1 MILELM
7 ATVWN
12 FFTTFTSTE
21 VDKTKLN
28 QLRNTVRHSLKRSV
42 LSEASFLP
50 ENQIKKLVT
59 PDKIKAIL
67 PNAKPELVDFICK
80 HAKKLFLTASFHH
93 GNLQDIMDTFKYHG
107 MTDKE
112 LPIRDLTSEDMY
124 CDVHTEGLQR
134 VCSHEKALE
143 AFHRWDTHDV
153 WTFYNDQ
160 WTFCAPILDM
170 ECSSHEFHAKHILP
184 FIEKGTTQKDG
195 HFSTVFQAVIHPSHQ
210 ISHGSSKSNTDQ
222 TRVALKEL
230 KNLSEQKY
238 NVHVSWLNEAN
249 ALFQIAGLRHKH
261 LISQATAFKQGER
274 RFIMLEWANG
284 GTLRDIWQTESH
296 DRSFLDGN
304 KVMRVLEELT
314 GLASALSK
322 LHGTNTR
329 TKTAKATSADR
340 TKKGPASRS
349 KTIFSQGQGDG
360 DGNRLTVPKIRFE
373 GVGSDDGDD
382 SSNNAEEQHWR
393 HGDLKPENI
402 LHFKD
407 EKSPWLGTLK
417 ITDLGLA
424 KQHAFAATQRQDPTR
439 QRYTTSHYEAP
450 EVITTMNSRVPRS
463 CRYDIWSM
471 GCIIFEYM
479 IWLLYGY
486 EEGLRSLYNE
496 KKDINAHQ
504 ETLYFTAD
512 LSTRQA
518 QVSDVAR
525 SWISHILDVDPECNR
540 ATPSVIRDLV
550 VLVRD
555 KLLVVDLP
563 NEHMSREDIKRCRA
577 SADDLD
583 IILNRIR
590 RAAIQDEYKGGNY
603 LSSGKGRNGVLP
615 PRPRQARKLSFFS
628 TCPVLTSEQGTET
641 TMSSVPATEI
651 SNSLGSNHEAS
662 TNPSSLS
669 YEGLEDQVE
678 VTRDDATLSFLS
690 FKSPETEDKLKI
702 NDDIQSVISFSEEI
716 GSLAEPAPG
725 IQEARYAAVT
735 YIIDIFTRD
744 PELLTLYE
752 TANQNM
758 DENRFIRNHQRLLKE
773 YVVGLLAQEQ
783 TSSQRLATEFL
794 RCRPHRTRISQGI
807 YNSVKPSD
815 RSVRERLDTA
825 FEQDKKLRIML
836 DRYLS
841 QQGPSEDD
849 PMPDDQDSTDLP
861 SDDSDDDYQY
871 EEGVVLSNLEEAREF
886 LVTGRP
892 FRTYKDHLHQF
903 LNPCLTTELNDIESE
918 RVIRSSWW
926 LWIMSV
932 WFAPPPGY
940 QRIAYLCGCG
950 NTSYLDVKELS
961 PGGVDRFRRRIVDYA
976 STARGQTQDSIIPCD
991 QPNPPA
997 QAHLSS
1003 STAMS
1008 PSQSTTTGPTGIQA
1022 MRTLSQGPNIN
1033 PPGDPQYLIVCIN
1046 AKRSTVHRHIET
1058 LFAFN

>member
-12 FFTTFTSTE
+12 LFTTFTSTE

-28 QLRNTVRHSLKRSV
+28 QFRNTVRHSLKRSV
-42 LSEASFLP
+42 LSEESFLP
-50 ENQIKKLVT
+50 ESQIKKLVT

-93 GNLQDIMDTFKYHG
+93 GNLQDNMDTFKYHG

-112 LPIRDLTSEDMY
+112 LPIRDLTSEDKY

-153 WTFYNDQ
+153 WTFYKDQ

-170 ECSSHEFHAKHILP
+170 ECSSQEFHAKHILP

-195 HFSTVFQAVIHPSHQ
+195 HFST
-210 ISHGSSKSNTDQ
+210 SNTDQ

-230 KNLSEQKY
+230 KNLSEQNY

-249 ALFQIAGLRHKH
+249 ALFQIAELRHKH

-417 ITDLGLA
+417 IADLGLA

-496 KKDINAHQ
+496 EKDINAHQ

-563 NEHMSREDIKRCRA
+563 NERMSRGDIKRCRA

-849 PMPDDQDSTDLP
+849 PMPDDQDSTDIP

-950 NTSYLDVKELS
+950 NASYLDVKELS

-1003 STAMS
+1003 STAIS
-1008 PSQSTTTGPTGIQA
+1008 PTQSTTTGPTGIQA